1 MKLSG
6 SESQATN
13 QSPSPAGARL
23 NLASEMPAWRR
34 YLAAF
39 VCILAA
45 FAIRY
50 WLTPILG
57 EELPFMLFIAASLV
71 AAWYGGAGA
80 GIAALLLGLFVA
92 DYFFLAKAKAG
103 LTRSTE
109 ILYLVRYV
117 FTASLG
123 IGLIETLHR
132 NRRRLQREIARRQTS
147 EAELLQAQAQLE
159 AHAGELE
166 HCVQTRTAELAATV
180 KYLESLLY
188 HIGHNLRAPLRAME
202 GYASILVE
210 EHAAKLDPAARD
222 YSEHISDA
230 AKRMDELIHDLLDYG
245 RLGYIQLELSE
256 VDLGVIV
263 KRVLFR
269 LGFEI
274 RTRDA
279 RINVI
284 GDLPQVFAHA
294 EVLEQ
299 VLTNLVENAI
309 KFTAPGI
316 RPTVHIQAEI
326 RTSTI
331 RLWIEDNG
339 VGVPQAFSERIFEPF
354 ETLSSGQSASGTGIG
369 LAIAKQG
376 IQRMGGKI
384 GFQSNPLGGSRF
396 WIELPKASVSQN
408 VPARLISSRNE
419 SATMARSP
427 NN

>member
-1 MKLSG
+1 
-6 SESQATN
+6 
-13 QSPSPAGARL
+13 
-23 NLASEMPAWRR
+23 
-34 YLAAF
+34 
-39 VCILAA
+39 
-45 FAIRY
+45 
-50 WLTPILG
+50 
-57 EELPFMLFIAASLV
+57 MLFIAASLV

-92 DYFFLAKAKAG
+92 DYFFLTKAKAG

-109 ILYLVRYV
+109 ILYLIRYV

-132 NRRRLQREIARRQTS
+132 SRRRLRREIARRQCS
-147 EAELLQAQAQLE
+147 EAELLLAQAQLK

-180 KYLESLLY
+180 KYLEGLLY

-210 EHAAKLDPAARD
+210 EYAAKMAPAARD
-222 YSEHISDA
+222 YSAHISDA

-245 RLGYIQLELSE
+245 RLGYIQLDLTE
-256 VDLGVIV
+256 VDLGVIL

-279 RINVI
+279 TVSVL
-284 GDLPQVFAHA
+284 GDLPQVHAHA

-316 RPTVHIQAEI
+316 RPAVHIQAEI
-326 RTSTI
+326 RMSTI

-339 VGVPQAFSERIFEPF
+339 IGVPQAFSERIFEPF
-354 ETLSSGQSASGTGIG
+354 ETLPTGQSTSGTGIG

-376 IQRMGGKI
+376 AQRMGGKI
-384 GFQSNPLGGSRF
+384 GFQPNPLGGSRF
-396 WIELPKASVSQN
+396 WIELPKASDF
-408 VPARLISSRNE
+408 RNN
-419 SATMARSP
+419 SAPSIASP
-427 NN
+427 NGNTRLTQLPQN